1 MSLLIKI
8 GLVVLVVAVALAWL
22 GRGRRLNDRHPPPGD
37 GVDPANGG
45 RGVPRQAGNKA
56 LPTMVDCAHC
66 GVHLPATDACRD
78 GALSYCCERH
88 RDAGPRR

>member
-8 GLVVLVVAVALAWL
+8 GLVVLVVAIALAWL
-22 GRGRRLNDRHPPPGD
+22 GRGRRLGDR
-37 GVDPANGG
+37 DPQSGAAPDPVKGG
-45 RGVPRQAGNKA
+45 RGAPRQAGSKA

-78 GALSYCCERH
+78 GALSYCCELH